1 MLKILSDVEALT
13 IEIRTAGDYVRHLKA
28 AQPGDSEAIAAAVA
42 ALLEAKAAYTAATG
56 QPYDLPKGKSKK
68 KSVAAAVS
76 SHGSERQDV
85 DITRQ
90 TATVSVNDPAWSLV
104 NNTALDALA
113 AKASAAQLGYY
124 GEARQHSNCCWDRVM
139 LKALRNPA
147 SSSSSD
153 KPGKVRPQTPLVH
166 HSYFVRTTAVEVI
179 VRRWAAA
186 TEPEERAGT
195 MIGPKK
201 RPRRRVVV
209 VGAGLDTLPL
219 RLMEAWQ
226 QQRQPASSTNACS
239 SSNEEAADGASI
251 EADPLAKARHDD
263 IVFIEVAH

>member
-1 MLKILSDVEALT
+1 MLKILSDIEALT

-28 AQPGDSEAIAAAVA
+28 TQPGDSEAIAAAVA

-76 SHGSERQDV
+76 SHGSESQEV

-90 TATVSVNDPAWSLV
+90 TATASIKAPAWSLV

-124 GEARQHSNCCWDRVM
+124 GEARQHSNHCWDRVM
-139 LKALRNPA
+139 LNALRNPA
-147 SSSSSD
+147 SSSSGD
-153 KPGKVRPQTPLVH
+153 KPEKVRPQTPLVH
-166 HSYFVRTTAVEVI
+166 HSYFVRTAAVEVI
-179 VRRWAAA
+179 ARRWAAA
-186 TEPEERAGT
+186 TEPAELPGCV
-195 MIGPKK
+195 IGPKK
-201 RPRRRVVV
+201 RLRRRVII

-226 QQRQPASSTNACS
+226 QQRRPASSTNACY
-239 SSNEEAADGASI
+239 SSNEEAANGASI
-251 EADPLAKARHDD
+251 EADPLVKARHDD
-263 IVFIEVAH
+263 IVFIEVSH